1 MGDTGDRLGYDLYYL
16 SVVANHDFPT
26 VAADIHHARQALSA
40 TVGGEGVFNR
50 PFEFD
55 GGGVGPAM
63 TAWMDLRESIIH
75 VLSQTASNLDDTSTA
90 LNLAINQYRATDEG
104 ARSRM
109 DSLMHERGNPH
120 PGTPA

>member
-1 MGDTGDRLGYDLYYL
+1 
-16 SVVANHDFPT
+16 
-26 VAADIHHARQALSA
+26 
-40 TVGGEGVFNR
+40 VFNR

-63 TAWMDLRESIIH
+63 TAWMDLRESVIH

-109 DSLMHERGNPH
+109 DSLMHERGTPH